1 MSPASPMAPTQPD
14 SVRARPS
21 AENRQ
26 ISQNQTSKSAIELDS
41 NHTQSIYHSNV
52 LFFTLTFFLR
62 IFLFPRNI
70 Q

>member
-1 MSPASPMAPTQPD
+1 MAPTQPD

-26 ISQNQTSKSAIELDS
+26 IFQNQTSKPAIELDS

-52 LFFTLTFFLR
+52 LFSLLSFFLR
-62 IFLFPRNI
+62 ILFISRNI
-70 Q
+70 E